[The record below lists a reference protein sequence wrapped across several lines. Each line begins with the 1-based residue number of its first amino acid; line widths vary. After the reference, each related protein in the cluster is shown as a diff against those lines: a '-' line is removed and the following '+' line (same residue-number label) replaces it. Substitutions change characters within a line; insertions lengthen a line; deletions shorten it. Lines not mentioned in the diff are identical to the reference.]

1 MLNSMQK
8 DVLTEMVNV
17 YVGQAASFLSEM
29 VNQKVLLSVPE
40 VELINFG
47 EVENPTY
54 NLPNLPVAGHIISSS
69 MRFGHQFKGKA
80 FLVFSAEEAKL
91 LVNACIGEANSFENN
106 QDLASFMDT
115 DFDVLREISNVI
127 LNAVVGEFGNFL
139 DTRLEYSL
147 PEIELLYVSE
157 SEQKSIL
164 ENDIYI
170 LILHTTFVLA
180 ETQIKGVIMIA
191 LSMNSVSWLIANINA
206 LLEA

>member
-1 MLNSMQK
+1 MLNPMQK
-8 DVLTEMVNV
+8 DMLTEMVNV
-17 YVGQAASFLSEM
+17 YVGQAASYLSEM
-29 VNQKVLLSVPE
+29 VNQKVLLAVPE
-40 VELINFG
+40 VELITIS
-47 EVENPTY
+47 EVENPAY
-54 NLPNLPVAGHIISSS
+54 NLPNLPLAGHIISSS

-80 FLVFSAEEAKL
+80 FLVFPAEEAKL
-91 LVNACIGEANSFENN
+91 LVNACIGEEVSLENN

-191 LSMNSVSWLIANINA
+191 LSMNSVSWLIAKLDA